1 MGGGKQFGCF
11 GGVLATLFMG
21 QGGGAKILYES
32 FGRTKLAA
40 FLGG

>member
-1 MGGGKQFGCF
+1 MGGANNLD
-11 GGVLATLFMG
+11 VLGAFWPLYLWVR
-21 QGGGAKILYES
+21 GGAKILYES